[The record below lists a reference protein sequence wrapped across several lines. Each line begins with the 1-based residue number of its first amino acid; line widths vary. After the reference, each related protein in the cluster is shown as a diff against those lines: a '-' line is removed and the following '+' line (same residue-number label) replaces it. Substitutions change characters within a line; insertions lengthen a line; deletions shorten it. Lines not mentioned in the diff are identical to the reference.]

1 MKKII
6 SLLVALLTLAAC
18 SDTLNEGSTPSNK
31 NGVEDGGITLT
42 INLPDFTKEELT
54 RAGSL
59 AHLHAITYDKNNNC
73 LSCQEISTGNVTI
86 DENGKAKV
94 RLPLANDAET
104 IHIVAY
110 VSSLTKEQCQGGLDQ
125 ATVSG
130 TIDMDKP
137 ICWGYAQISDLLNNP
152 DYEVTLLRMFAKVKV
167 IEESKPSADFIG
179 DGTFTLAGYKLY
191 NAADQG
197 TIAPTSLDYNAT
209 TPNIPTTVTYNSNSG
224 DWTTAEIPFY
234 ESAAAANQAY
244 LIIKGEYEGK
254 EGYYKVAFYNGD
266 NTFMSLLRNHAY
278 TVKSYMSIRKAGIQK
293 QRLWLTHTRRIV

>member
-94 RLPLANDAET
+94 KLPLANDAET

-110 VSSLTKEQCQGGLDQ
+110 VSSLTL
-125 ATVSG
+125 
-130 TIDMDKP
+130 
-137 ICWGYAQISDLLNNP
+137 
-152 DYEVTLLRMFAKVKV
+152 
-167 IEESKPSADFIG
+167 
-179 DGTFTLAGYKLY
+179 
-191 NAADQG
+191 
-197 TIAPTSLDYNAT
+197 SL
-209 TPNIPTTVTYNSNSG
+209 IH
-224 DWTTAEIPFY
+224 I
-234 ESAAAANQAY
+234 
-244 LIIKGEYEGK
+244 
-254 EGYYKVAFYNGD
+254 
-266 NTFMSLLRNHAY
+266 
-278 TVKSYMSIRKAGIQK
+278 
-293 QRLWLTHTRRIV
+293 